1 MMMSKCPQCD
11 QEIKIETSLARAG
24 AILGAAVGA
33 ASRRG
38 FGLGGLLRGAAIG
51 GGVAYLL
58 ERFMSPACPVC
69 KTKAPAAP
77 TET

>member
-1 MMMSKCPQCD
+1 MNTTMKCPHCD
-11 QEIKIETSLARAG
+11 QEVAVRSSLARAG

-38 FGLGGLLRGAAIG
+38 LGLGGLLRGAAIG

-58 ERFMSPACPVC
+58 ERVIRPSCPACKHKVDV
-69 KTKAPAAP
+69 AA
-77 TET
+77 